1 MTRVAI
7 NGFGRIG
14 RCVFRALQDSRHSG
28 IELVAINELAPLDAM
43 LYLASYDST
52 HGRFPGRLE
61 ASNDKLLVNGSEV
74 AVFHEADPAQ
84 LPWDDLGI
92 DLVIECSGNQAD
104 RLTAQQHLDAGAGK
118 LVFSQPGT
126 PDLDATIVYGVN
138 HTSLQDGQRII
149 SAASCTT
156 NCAAPILQL
165 LQRELGLQSVAT
177 RTLHAAMNDQ
187 PVIDAF
193 HHPDL
198 RRNRAAFE
206 SMIPVETQLARGI
219 QRVLP
224 NLKADIQS
232 SALRLPISD
241 VSAMDFDLVVQQPLD
256 FPALQALLQ
265 QAADT
270 EFCGVMGYTW
280 EPLVSCDFVH
290 DPRSLIIDMRE
301 LKLAGDR
308 HIKMLAWFDNEW
320 GYANRILDVAG
331 HWCAA

>member
-219 QRVLP
+219 QRVLR
-224 NLKADIQS
+224 NL
-232 SALRLPISD
+232 
-241 VSAMDFDLVVQQPLD
+241 
-256 FPALQALLQ
+256 
-265 QAADT
+265 
-270 EFCGVMGYTW
+270 
-280 EPLVSCDFVH
+280 
-290 DPRSLIIDMRE
+290 
-301 LKLAGDR
+301 
-308 HIKMLAWFDNEW
+308 
-320 GYANRILDVAG
+320 
-331 HWCAA
+331 